1 MNLSCRL
8 FSVHNLHGQT
18 HQDSICLTI
27 FVERESMSFFRRS
40 KPNRPNP
47 ESYQERLRGIG
58 RKLDDEDLRFAALIE
73 LPDGFVLKAE
83 QLSLR
88 GAGEASTWTS
98 RTLWLNDA
106 DVTAMIESGFEERD
120 EKSKKR

>member
-1 MNLSCRL
+1 
-8 FSVHNLHGQT
+8 
-18 HQDSICLTI
+18 
-27 FVERESMSFFRRS
+27 MSFFRRS